1 MVAAQDVTTRRSSAV
16 EQKPEGSSS
25 ETEQQSPARERDL
38 PMLPV
43 VDIFEDAHQITVQAE
58 MPGVSKEGLNVQ
70 ADRNNLLIEGRIG
83 LTMPPGMAAL
93 YADLQTTKYRRTF
106 VLSGELDTEHIAA
119 TLKDGLLT
127 VRIPKRVE
135 YRTRKIKVD
144 VP

>member
-1 MVAAQDVTTRRSSAV
+1 MVAAQDVTTQRSSAV
-16 EQKPEGSSS
+16 EQKSEASSI

-38 PMLPV
+38 AILPV

-58 MPGVSKEGLNVQ
+58 MPGVSKDGLNIQ
-70 ADRNNLLIEGRIG
+70 ADRNNLVIEGRIG
-83 LTMPPGMAAL
+83 LEIPAGMAAL
-93 YADLQTTKYRRTF
+93 HADLKTTQYRRSF

-135 YRTRKIKVD
+135 FRTRKIKVD